1 MLGRVLEVCE
11 ENRYV
16 SLSRGFVVVQNGA
29 DILGK
34 VPLDDVAVLLLTAQ
48 GISLSKNI
56 LNALCERGCIT
67 VLCGANFS
75 PQSMVLPVSNHC
87 FLTKN
92 IKSQINATE
101 PFKKK
106 IWQQIVIRK
115 IQNQALVLK
124 MLGKKHELV
133 AKIALLVK
141 SGDTDN
147 REAYA
152 AKMYWTT
159 LFDTHFRRDRNQEGI
174 NSFLNYGYAV
184 MRASMARAICS
195 AGLLPSLGVNHDN
208 NLNAFCLADDF
219 FEIYRPI
226 VDYEVYRLWQEGET
240 ELTPQ
245 NKKRLAALLWAKV
258 RTKEGNTPAFQS
270 MQYMASSFVHAMEE
284 KTPSIELPLW
294 EGYKDEEP

>member
-29 DILGK
+29 DVLGK

-124 MLGKKHELV
+124 MLGKKHGLSQ
-133 AKIALLVK
+133 K
-141 SGDTDN
+141 S
-147 REAYA
+147 R
-152 AKMYWTT
+152 
-159 LFDTHFRRDRNQEGI
+159 
-174 NSFLNYGYAV
+174 
-184 MRASMARAICS
+184 CS
-195 AGLLPSLGVNHDN
+195 
-208 NLNAFCLADDF
+208 
-219 FEIYRPI
+219 
-226 VDYEVYRLWQEGET
+226 
-240 ELTPQ
+240 
-245 NKKRLAALLWAKV
+245 
-258 RTKEGNTPAFQS
+258 
-270 MQYMASSFVHAMEE
+270 
-284 KTPSIELPLW
+284 
-294 EGYKDEEP
+294 